1 MEKVKRSI
9 SQFHPIVWVL
19 LMGTILTRGAVAMTL
34 PFLAIYLSEKMELS
48 PLLIG
53 LTVGISPLMSTA
65 GGFIG
70 GHLSDRFGRKPVML
84 SSLFLLSFVYLGF
97 SAAQTPIW
105 FICLNALN
113 GLCNS
118 FFEPVSQALIADLT
132 EKDKRMKA
140 YSLRYT
146 AINIGAAV
154 GPLAGAYMASTSPK
168 ATFIITASIYFL
180 YSIVLF
186 LLMNRFSFQSGIA
199 GKEPVTFKA
208 ALHIVKRDRALR
220 FLILGGMLINIGY
233 AQMESNLPQSLNYSI
248 ANSVFIYSILLS
260 VNACMVVFFQMPIS
274 HIAEKYKPMQV
285 MIFGAILTA
294 AGLAGFGIA
303 NGWISAVIAMALFTV
318 GEILI
323 FPSSSVI
330 IDELAKD
337 HLRGTYFGANQFRR
351 VGSFAG
357 PILGGYLLGQ
367 MGSGVMFAVISA
379 ITLGSIFFFTL
390 GSRVQVKIPLP
401 AVKKKGM

>member
-1 MEKVKRSI
+1 MEQVKRTI

-19 LMGTILTRGAVAMTL
+19 LLGTIMTRGAAAMTL
-34 PFLAIYLSEKMELS
+34 PFLAIYLSGKMELS

-53 LTVGISPLMSTA
+53 LIVGISPLMSTA
-65 GGFIG
+65 GGFVG

-84 SSLFLLSFVYLGF
+84 NSLFLLAIVYVGF

-105 FICLNALN
+105 FICLNAMN

-132 EKDKRMKA
+132 EKEKRMKA

-154 GPLAGAYMASTSPK
+154 GPLAGAYMASHSPK
-168 ATFIITASIYFL
+168 ATFIITAGIYFI
-180 YSIVLF
+180 YSIILF
-186 LLMNRFSFQSGIA
+186 LFMNRFSFQTGTP
-199 GKEPVTFKA
+199 GKEPVTFQA
-208 ALHIVKRDRALR
+208 ALHIVKRDHALR
-220 FLILGGMLINIGY
+220 YLILGSILINIGY
-233 AQMESNLPQSLNYSI
+233 AQMESNLPQSLNHSI

-274 HIAEKYKPMQV
+274 SIAEKYKPMQA

-294 AGLAGFGIA
+294 AGLAGFGFV
-303 NGWISAVIAMALFTV
+303 NGWVTAVIAMALFTV

-323 FPSSSVI
+323 FPSSSVM
-330 IDELAKD
+330 IDELAQD
-337 HLRGTYFGANQFRR
+337 HLRGTYFGASQFRR

-357 PILGGYLLGQ
+357 PIVGGYLLGQ
-367 MGSGVMFAVISA
+367 MGSTMMFSIITV

-390 GSRVQVKIPLP
+390 GNRVKVKVPVS
-401 AVKKKGM
+401 AVKKTGI